1 MVIIIVVGKPC
12 IWEVGRGEL
21 CKILPKMSAGWGAGK
36 SGHFTITLLAYKIVL
51 LLLLLLLLFINLI
64 NFLLAK
70 WKVNNGSLP
79 EPPPPHPFCCYA
91 LPLLDLFP

>member
-21 CKILPKMSAGWGAGK
+21 CKILPETSAGWGAGK
-36 SGHFTITLLAYKIVL
+36 SGHFTITLLAYEIVL
-51 LLLLLLLLFINLI
+51 LLFVNLI

-79 EPPPPHPFCCYA
+79 NPPPPPPIVLLRPSVVGPF
-91 LPLLDLFP
+91 PMNNK

>member
-1 MVIIIVVGKPC
+1 MVIIIIVGKPC

-21 CKILPKMSAGWGAGK
+21 CKILPETSAGLEAGK
-36 SGHFTITLLAYKIVL
+36 SGHFTITLLAYEVV
-51 LLLLLLLLFINLI
+51 LLLFINLI

-79 EPPPPHPFCCYA
+79 NPPPTHSVVTPFRCWT
-91 LPLLDLFP
+91 FSHE

>member
-1 MVIIIVVGKPC
+1 MVIIIVVGNPC

-36 SGHFTITLLAYKIVL
+36 SGHFTITLLAYEIV
-51 LLLLLLLLFINLI
+51 LLLLLFINLI

-79 EPPPPHPFCCYA
+79 NPPPPPILLLRPSVVGPF
-91 LPLLDLFP
+91 PMNNK

>member
-36 SGHFTITLLAYKIVL
+36 SGHFTITLLAYEIVL
-51 LLLLLLLLFINLI
+51 LLLFSNLI

-79 EPPPPHPFCCYA
+79 NPPPPSPTHSVVTPFRCWT
-91 LPLLDLFP
+91 FSHE